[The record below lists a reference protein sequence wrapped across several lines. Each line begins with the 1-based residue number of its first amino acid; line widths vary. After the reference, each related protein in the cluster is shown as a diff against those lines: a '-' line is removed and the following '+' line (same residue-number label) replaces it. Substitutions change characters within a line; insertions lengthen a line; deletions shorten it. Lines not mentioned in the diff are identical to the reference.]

1 MHSVEEVS
9 PHEAVPS
16 TAIDIEPGAAGD
28 HHAEFLPIGMNIEKT
43 LEEGLPTAIFVDL
56 IEDYLGATGASF
68 VGSDGCGHGRRSLL
82 NQTPVVGRVPVEIVL
97 RAMPANSGLAHLPR
111 TADEGH
117 LPMNLQMSLQDG
129 IIDSATI
136 VH

>member
-9 PHEAVPS
+9 PHKAVPS
-16 TAIDIEPGAAGD
+16 PAIDIEPSTAGD
-28 HHAEFLPIGMNIEKT
+28 HHSEFLPIGMNIEEP
-43 LEEGLPTAIFVDL
+43 LEEGLPTAVFVDL
-56 IEDYLGATGASF
+56 IEDYLGSTGASF

-82 NQTPVVGRVPVEIVL
+82 NQTPVVGRVPVEIGL
-97 RAMPANSGLAHLPR
+97 RPMPANRGLAHLPG

-117 LPMNLQMSLQDG
+117 LPMGLQMCLQDG

>member
-1 MHSVEEVS
+1 L
-9 PHEAVPS
+9 
-16 TAIDIEPGAAGD
+16 D
-28 HHAEFLPIGMNIEKT
+28 
-43 LEEGLPTAIFVDL
+43 
-56 IEDYLGATGASF
+56 
-68 VGSDGCGHGRRSLL
+68 
-82 NQTPVVGRVPVEIVL
+82 QTPVVGRVPVEIVL